1 MVVAIVCGVA
11 IQDAAPVSASADNF
25 VTIPRA
31 KMSRVGSVLSTE
43 VYAYHPFT
51 ELVGSWRATTPLSSS
66 FRVVIELPDGNS
78 LSLGTWGSSPDVRS
92 SIREQ
97 KIDGARVDTDT
108 LVLDKPL
115 TRFKVRIELVEDAG
129 ELPRLE
135 ELCFILTDPAIKVAP
150 RAPNR
155 KAHGWVMEPPR
166 LAQMSYENGNV
177 LCSPTSVAMVLN
189 YWSKKRGINSL
200 NVTVPQVAEGVYDPG
215 WEGTG
220 NWSFNVAYAATFPEV
235 ESYVTRMRDMRDAED
250 WTAAGVPIVTSVSYS
265 LLKGEAKRRSN
276 DGHLVVLVGFD
287 NRGKPIFNDPG
298 KNVVRMQYDRDA
310 FDRAWAASG
319 RTCYLIYPKK
329 HKIPAAGPWKGS
341 STK

>member
-1 MVVAIVCGVA
+1 MVAIVCGAA
-11 IQDAAPVSASADNF
+11 IQDAAPVAANADNF
-25 VTIPRA
+25 VTIPRS
-31 KMSRVGSVLSTE
+31 KMSRVGYFLLAE
-43 VYAYHPFT
+43 VSAKRPFT
-51 ELVGSWRATTPLSSS
+51 ELVGSWRATTPGKSL
-66 FRVVIELPDGNS
+66 FRVVIELPDGAPMS
-78 LSLGTWGSSPDVRS
+78 IGTWGTASDVRT
-92 SIREQ
+92 SIKEQ
-97 KIDGARVDTDT
+97 KAEGARVDTDT
-108 LVLDKPL
+108 LVLEKPI
-115 TRFKVRIELVEDAG
+115 TKFRVRVELVEDAG

-135 ELCFILTDPAIKVAP
+135 EICFVLTDPSAKIAP
-150 RAPNR
+150 RSPNR

-177 LCSPTSVAMVLN
+177 LCSPTSVTMVMN
-189 YWSKKRGINSL
+189 YWAKKRGFGSL
-200 NVTVPQVAEGVYDPG
+200 NVSVPEVAEGVFDPG

-220 NWSFNVAYAATFPEV
+220 NWSFNVAYAATFPEI
-235 ESYVTRMRDMRDAED
+235 ESYVTRMRDLRDAED
-250 WTAAGVPIVTSVSYS
+250 WTAAGVPVITSVSYS
-265 LLKGEAKRRSN
+265 LLKGEAKRRTN

-329 HKIPAAGPWKGS
+329 HRIPAAGPWKGS